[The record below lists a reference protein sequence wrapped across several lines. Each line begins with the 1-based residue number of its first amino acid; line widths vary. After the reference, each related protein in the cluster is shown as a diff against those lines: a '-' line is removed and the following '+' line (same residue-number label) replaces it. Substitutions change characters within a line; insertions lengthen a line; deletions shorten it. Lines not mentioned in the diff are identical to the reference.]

1 MATLSINQAAKT
13 FKRGRNTIQAM
24 LKSGELS
31 RAADGQ
37 GIEFS
42 ELMRVFGEP
51 PSQPGEQPQAMP
63 ESLANTRESNL
74 KPNSEQAAERAQAI
88 ELAVLKE
95 RVAGLENLLAE
106 REKLVLLL
114 SHKTEEAATKLTPEQ
129 PAKPAKKTIW
139 QKLFY

>member
-31 RAADGQ
+31 RSADGA

-51 PSQPGEQPQAMP
+51 PEQQSERSQAMP
-63 ESLANTRESNL
+63 ESRANTSESNH
-74 KPNSEQAAERAQAI
+74 KPRPEQAAERAQAI

-114 SHKTEEAATKLTPEQ
+114 THKADE
-129 PAKPAKKTIW
+129 AKPKPPQEPAAKPVKKTLW